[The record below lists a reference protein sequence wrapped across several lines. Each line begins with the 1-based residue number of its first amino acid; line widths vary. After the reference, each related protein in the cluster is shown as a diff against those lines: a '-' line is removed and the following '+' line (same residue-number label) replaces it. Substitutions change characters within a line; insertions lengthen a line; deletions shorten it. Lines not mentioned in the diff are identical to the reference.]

1 MSLQR
6 PIIELLF
13 VVALSGVCFA
23 QPLGF
28 ELNCLAQE
36 QPLSQPVKVVHPAEA
51 SRVQLDDLRVEG
63 YEALFSLD
71 YETANRVFQEMTRL
85 FPDHP
90 AGPQCLAATLWLQ
103 ELNRSRHRQASLYST
118 ESFSAGEEKIDP
130 RVREQFLQLTRTA
143 TQLGEARLRRNPR
156 DVEALYFLG
165 VTDGLKAVFAAGV
178 ERRFRAAL
186 NDSSRA
192 VDRHR
197 EVLKLDPSFHDA
209 ELSIGLHDFIVGSL
223 PLPIKM
229 LASIAGVRGSKKR
242 GVETLERVARDGK
255 WARVSARLLLID
267 IYKREKRWTEAL
279 AAARELGDKYPR
291 NYLFQLQ
298 AADALVARAA
308 ASRQKKG
315 TVSFAANADRDEA
328 FRIFES
334 LLRERTTGNGSKR
347 AVATDL
353 IHFRYG
359 EAFLLSGQPQRA
371 TEEFLAAARQV
382 DGEPGLTTL
391 ARLRA
396 AQSMDVAGKRR
407 EALAEYRTVLL
418 LARSDRSQDAA
429 KRGLRKPYRI
439 MDQNHD

>member
-1 MSLQR
+1 MGFQR
-6 PIIELLF
+6 QIIQLLI
-13 VVALSGVCFA
+13 VVVLSGVCFA
-23 QPLGF
+23 RA
-28 ELNCLAQE
+28 LAQ
-36 QPLSQPVKVVHPAEA
+36 PMKVVDRGEA
-51 SRVQLDDLRVEG
+51 SPAQLDDLRAQG

-71 YETANRVFQEMTRL
+71 YETANRVFKEMTRL

-118 ESFSAGEEKIDP
+118 DSFSAGDEKIDP
-130 RVREQFLQLTRTA
+130 RKREQFLQWTRAA
-143 TQLGEARLRRNPR
+143 TQLGEARLRRNPH

-178 ERRFRAAL
+178 ERRFTAAL
-186 NDSSRA
+186 KDSSRA

-197 EVLKLDPSFHDA
+197 EVLKLDPTFHDA

-223 PLPIKM
+223 PLPIKV

-242 GVETLERVARDGK
+242 GVETLERVARDGH

-279 AAARELGDKYPR
+279 AAARELGEKYPR

-308 ASRQKKG
+308 TSRHEKG
-315 TVSFAANADRDEA
+315 APSLAARADQVEA
-328 FRIFES
+328 YRIFES
-334 LLRERTTGNGSKR
+334 LLRERMAGNGGKR

-359 EAFLLSGQPQRA
+359 EALLSSGQPQRA
-371 TEEFLAAARQV
+371 AEEFLAVARQV
-382 DGEPGLTTL
+382 DGDPGMSTM

-407 EALAEYRTVLL
+407 EALAEYRMVLQ
-418 LARSDRSQDAA
+418 LAKSDRSNDAA
-429 KRGLRKPYRI
+429 KRGLREPYQTE
-439 MDQNHD
+439 DQVHD

>member
-1 MSLQR
+1 MLFNRQ
-6 PIIELLF
+6 PAYLLIVF
-13 VVALSGVCFA
+13 ALTGVCYS
-23 QPLGF
+23 QPLAPPFKAGH
-28 ELNCLAQE
+28 
-36 QPLSQPVKVVHPAEA
+36 SAETV
-51 SRVQLDDLRVEG
+51 RPQLDDLRAKG

-71 YETANRVFQEMTRL
+71 YETATQTFEEMTRS

-103 ELNRSRHRQASLYST
+103 ELNRSRHRQAALYST
-118 ESFSAGEEKIDP
+118 ESFSDGEEKVDP
-130 RVREQFLQLTRTA
+130 RVREQFLRWTRTA
-143 TQLGEARLRRNPR
+143 TQLGEARLRTNPR

-197 EVLKLDPSFHDA
+197 EVLKIDRSFHDA
-209 ELSIGLHDFIVGSL
+209 ELSIGLHDFVVGSL

-242 GVETLERVARDGK
+242 GVETLERVARDGQ

-267 IYKREKRWTEAL
+267 IYKRERRWTEAL
-279 AAARELGDKYPR
+279 AAARELGERYPR

-308 ASRQKKG
+308 ATSRRTKG
-315 TVSFAANADRDEA
+315 TGDFNAGADRDEA

-334 LLRERTTGNGSKR
+334 LLRQRTAGHGSKR
-347 AVATDL
+347 SAAIDL

-359 EAFLLSGQPQRA
+359 EALLLSGQPERA
-371 TEEFLAAARQV
+371 IEQFRAAATQN
-382 DGEPGLTTL
+382 DGETGLSTT

-396 AQSMDVAGKRR
+396 AQSMDVAGKRS
-407 EALAEYRTVLL
+407 EALAEYRAILP
-418 LARSDRSQDAA
+418 LARAGGLHDAA
-429 KRGLRKPYRI
+429 KRGLRKPYQLSEK
-439 MDQNHD
+439 DQ

>member
-1 MSLQR
+1 MRFQR
-6 PIIELLF
+6 QIIRVLIGF
-13 VVALSGVCFA
+13 ALSGVCFA
-23 QPLGF
+23 QPLG
-28 ELNCLAQE
+28 
-36 QPLSQPVKVVHPAEA
+36 QPFQAPIKIVSPGEA
-51 SRVQLDDLRVEG
+51 ARSELDDLRSQG
-63 YEALFSLD
+63 YEALFNLD
-71 YETANRVFQEMTRL
+71 YEMANRVFHEMTRR

-118 ESFSAGEEKIDP
+118 ESFSAGDEKIDP
-130 RVREQFLQLTRTA
+130 RVREQFVQWTRKA
-143 TQLGEARLRRNPR
+143 TQLGESRLRRNPR

-165 VTDGLKAVFAAGV
+165 VTDGLKAVFAAGL
-178 ERRFRAAL
+178 ERRFRASL

-197 EVLKLDPSFHDA
+197 EVLKIDPGFRDA

-223 PLPIKM
+223 PLPVKM
-229 LASIAGVRGSKKR
+229 LASLAGVRGSKKR
-242 GVETLERVARDGK
+242 GVARLERVARDGQ

-279 AAARELGDKYPR
+279 AAARELGEKYPR

-308 ASRQKKG
+308 TSRQKKG
-315 TVSFAANADRDEA
+315 AVFFAASTDQDEA
-328 FRIFES
+328 FRIFET
-334 LLRERTTGNGSKR
+334 LLRERTTGTGSTR

-359 EAFLLSGQPQRA
+359 EALLLSGQPQRA
-371 TEEFLAAARQV
+371 VEEFLAAARQV
-382 DGEPGLTTL
+382 DGEPGLTAL

-407 EALAEYRTVLL
+407 EALAEYQTVLL
-418 LARSDRSQDAA
+418 LAKSERSHDAA
-429 KRGLRKPYRI
+429 KRGLRKPYQI
-439 MDQNHD
+439 ADQNHD